1 MLREEASVT
10 VGLGWAHMDGTA
22 LEYRTPDSTKAF
34 QLVGLPC
41 YLLKERTS
49 CCLDTRERPYLR
61 HVTEI

>member
-1 MLREEASVT
+1 M
-10 VGLGWAHMDGTA
+10 GLGWTHMDGTA

-41 YLLKERTS
+41 YLLKERTF
-49 CCLDTRERPYLR
+49 CCLDTLERPYLR